1 MKHFYFLCNFYNF
14 FYIVSRET
22 MNKIHIWGN
31 YIPKQIFYKWRD
43 FVSLFNNLKKAF
55 FFSAPEEERTFI
67 LEKNNA
73 HIIYDVR
80 NKQNKKPKNVF
91 DSYDKNL
98 NYIKK
103 QFKYPDNNDFIIRE
117 IKIFKNTKAFII
129 MYDGM
134 VDTVSVDYAVISP
147 LLEIPQFSKNVSEN
161 EISEKLLSH
170 SQVQITNDLEQIIDD
185 VNFGSC
191 ALFVDGISSAFSIDV
206 RNWEHRGVD
215 KPDNEQSLYGPQEA
229 FSEMLRTNSALVRKI
244 LKTEKLICEGVK
256 VGRVSKTRGVMMY
269 IDNIANDE
277 LINEVRYRINSV
289 SIDYIFA
296 IEELSELLEDKTYM
310 ITNQILS
317 TERPDRVA
325 RLLSEGRVALIL
337 NGSPRALIF
346 PTNALELMHTASDAY
361 LRYPYANM
369 TRMIRLIA
377 MFITLLL
384 PGLYLAITLFHH
396 EMIPTFLAYAIA
408 AARENVP
415 FPSIVEL
422 LIMDLS
428 FELIRE
434 AGIRMPNAI
443 GSTLGIVG
451 GLILGQAAVSAKIV
465 SPLMIIIIA
474 ITGIGSFAT
483 PNYSLGWS
491 YRILR
496 LIFII
501 LGTTA
506 GLYGIAFGIFLY
518 SLLLGAQVNFGVPF
532 LAPITKE
539 KPKGKGRSLF
549 VDPLWKN
556 EERPDFLA
564 VKDKN
569 QEPKISRKWKI
580 KKKRE

>member
-1 MKHFYFLCNFYNF
+1 MNLL
-14 FYIVSRET
+14 
-22 MNKIHIWGN
+22 NKI
-31 YIPKQIFYKWRD
+31 KQFFTFDMPQEEKT
-43 FVSLFNNLKKAF
+43 FVLN
-55 FFSAPEEERTFI
+55 
-67 LEKNNA
+67 KNDS
-73 HIIYDVR
+73 HIIYDIR
-80 NKQNKKPKNVF
+80 SDKKEQKIEISKN
-91 DSYDKNL
+91 YDDNIK
-98 NYIKK
+98 YIKK
-103 QFKYPDNNDFIIRE
+103 RFDCPKNNDVVIKE
-117 IKIFKNTKAFII
+117 IKIFDKTKAFLIH
-129 MYDGM
+129 YDGM
-134 VDTVSVDYAVISP
+134 VDSVAVDYGVISP
-147 LLEIPQFSKNVSEN
+147 LLEIPKLSDEFTEDD
-161 EISEKLLSH
+161 IYEKLIIH
-170 SQVQITNDLEQIIDD
+170 SQVQKVYDFEPVIDD

-191 ALFVDGISSAFSIDV
+191 ALFVDGLNYAFSIDV
-206 RNWEHRGVD
+206 RKWEHRGID

-244 LKTEKLICEGVK
+244 VKNEKLICEGVK
-256 VGRVSKTRGVMMY
+256 IGNISKTRGVVMY
-269 IDNIANDE
+269 ISDLANNE
-277 LINEVRYRINSV
+277 LVEEVLYRINSI
-289 SIDYIFA
+289 SLDYIFS
-296 IEELSELLEDKTYM
+296 IEELSQMLEDKTYM
-310 ITNQILS
+310 ITNQILA

-325 RLLSEGRVALIL
+325 RALTEGRVALIL

-346 PTNALELMHTASDAY
+346 PTNAMELMHSASDAY
-361 LRYPYANM
+361 MRYPYANM
-369 TRMIRLIA
+369 TRVIRLLA

-496 LIFII
+496 LIFIV
-501 LGTTA
+501 LGSSF
-506 GLYGIAFGIFLY
+506 GLYGIAVGIFLY
-518 SLLLGAQVNFGVPF
+518 ALLLGAQVNFGVPF
-532 LAPITKE
+532 LSPITKD
-539 KPKGKGRSLF
+539 KPSDKGRSLF
-549 VDPLWKN
+549 VSPIWKN
-556 EERPDFLA
+556 EERPEFLNA
-564 VKDKN
+564 KN
-569 QEPKISRKWKI
+569 KTSEPKISRKWKI
-580 KKKRE
+580 NKKK

>member
-1 MKHFYFLCNFYNF
+1 MNILKNIKKF
-14 FYIVSRET
+14 FVFD
-22 MNKIHIWGN
+22 M
-31 YIPKQIFYKWRD
+31 PKEDKT
-43 FVSLFNNLKKAF
+43 FV
-55 FFSAPEEERTFI
+55 
-67 LEKNNA
+67 LEKNNQ

-80 NKQNKKPKNVF
+80 SETKEEKQEVFKNYDDNLKYIEKRF
-91 DSYDKNL
+91 D
-98 NYIKK
+98 
-103 QFKYPDNNDFIIRE
+103 YPQNNDFVIRK
-117 IKIFKNTKAFII
+117 IKIFKNTKAFLIL
-129 MYDGM
+129 YDGM
-134 VDTVSVDYAVISP
+134 VSTVAVDHAVIAP
-147 LLEIPQFSKNVSEN
+147 LLEIPQFSENVNSD
-161 EISEKLLSH
+161 EIYEKLITH
-170 SQVQITNDLEQIIDD
+170 SQVQKTKDFDQIIDD

-191 ALFVDGISSAFSIDV
+191 GLFIDGVDYGFSIDV
-206 RNWEHRGVD
+206 RNWEHRSID
-215 KPDNEQSLYGPQEA
+215 KPDNEQSVYGPQEA

-256 VGRVSKTRGVMMY
+256 IGRVSKTRGVMMY
-269 IDNIANDE
+269 ISDLANDN
-277 LINEVRYRINSV
+277 LVSEVRNRINSV
-289 SIDYIFA
+289 AVDYIFA

-325 RLLSEGRVALIL
+325 RALAEGRVALIL
-337 NGSPRALIF
+337 SGSPKALIF

-361 LRYPYANM
+361 MRFPYANM
-369 TRMIRLIA
+369 TRALRLIA

-434 AGIRMPNAI
+434 AGIRMPSAI

-465 SPLMIIIIA
+465 SPLMIIVIA

-496 LIFII
+496 LIFIF
-501 LGTTA
+501 LGSSA

-518 SLLLGAQVNFGVPF
+518 ALLLGAQVNFGIPF
-532 LAPITKE
+532 LSPITKE
-539 KPKGKGRSLF
+539 KQRGRGKSLF

-564 VKDKN
+564 TKRES
-569 QEPKISRKWKI
+569 QEPKISKKWKI
-580 KKKRE
+580 KKKG